1 MAADSTL
8 VNAAFKLGKTEAGA
22 NVPNMAP
29 LMKAQVGISAGFTKM
44 ARDAMS
50 NHQKKKEIER
60 VGKSKQLGVF
70 EKVFTDTLT
79 KLYEQEEPLPDEFID
94 AVTARVESLQEEF
107 EAFNTYG
114 KGDTSVNNR
123 ERARIMG
130 ELKRVTNE
138 VVNFRGGLQ
147 KFAVDRENGLLN
159 EGECSESNIAPAQQA
174 IDMRNFS
181 KNAAEGKVEVGYGED
196 GKLQIISRN
205 YYSSGGGVEAGGS
218 TWGDDVIVNIE
229 SLEKYF
235 PPKDT
240 KQDASILASL
250 TESGNTG
257 KVDGLKPNP
266 VSNYDRAQRRS
277 EYLDSF
283 KTDKDISN
291 IVSRKIEGVEGN
303 HPSFKDALLSDI
315 NIPLSIL
322 DNMFYE
328 AVDNDGKP
336 IRVEVGLLFKD
347 LDIDGVDG
355 INQKDYDLAEK
366 LGGDAFKDF
375 ETNLDAMIDVIT
387 NVNNE
392 LFDRTTTAGLLADY
406 LTSMD
411 EEKYNTNFNI
421 AKKSKEKVNDKNN
434 QQNIVLGTYR
444 TYSEQDA
451 VLDKATRGEPIN
463 DWAGNEWVPDPDIP
477 GNYKYDDET
486 SYPLSKLLKGPQFGM
501 TERIDQRKLDYSEKV
516 EFETYDPE
524 AEGLGTIN
532 EPYKHS
538 VLGPISPV
546 KFKWYHMNAQG
557 TLPMMWDGKKYIT
570 KEEAPISPK

>member
-1 MAADSTL
+1 
-8 VNAAFKLGKTEAGA
+8 
-22 NVPNMAP
+22 
-29 LMKAQVGISAGFTKM
+29 
-44 ARDAMS
+44 
-50 NHQKKKEIER
+50 
-60 VGKSKQLGVF
+60 
-70 EKVFTDTLT
+70 
-79 KLYEQEEPLPDEFID
+79 
-94 AVTARVESLQEEF
+94 
-107 EAFNTYG
+107 
-114 KGDTSVNNR
+114 
-123 ERARIMG
+123 
-130 ELKRVTNE
+130 
-138 VVNFRGGLQ
+138 
-147 KFAVDRENGLLN
+147 
-159 EGECSESNIAPAQQA
+159 
-174 IDMRNFS
+174 
-181 KNAAEGKVEVGYGED
+181 
-196 GKLQIISRN
+196 
-205 YYSSGGGVEAGGS
+205 
-218 TWGDDVIVNIE
+218 
-229 SLEKYF
+229 
-235 PPKDT
+235 
-240 KQDASILASL
+240 
-250 TESGNTG
+250 
-257 KVDGLKPNP
+257 
-266 VSNYDRAQRRS
+266 
-277 EYLDSF
+277 
-283 KTDKDISN
+283 
-291 IVSRKIEGVEGN
+291 
-303 HPSFKDALLSDI
+303 
-315 NIPLSIL
+315 
-322 DNMFYE
+322 
-328 AVDNDGKP
+328 
-336 IRVEVGLLFKD
+336 
-347 LDIDGVDG
+347 
-355 INQKDYDLAEK
+355 
-366 LGGDAFKDF
+366 
-375 ETNLDAMIDVIT
+375 MIDVIT

-444 TYSEQDA
+444 TYSEQAA